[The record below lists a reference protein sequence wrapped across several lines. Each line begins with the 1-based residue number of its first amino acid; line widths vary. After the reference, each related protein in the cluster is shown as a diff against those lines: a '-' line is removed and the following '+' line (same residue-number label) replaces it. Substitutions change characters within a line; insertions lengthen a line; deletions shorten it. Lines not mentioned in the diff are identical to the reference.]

1 MQVTLYKH
9 VSGLYFDDPE
19 KLILFTNKSTYD
31 QDYARYINRASF
43 WTGEGKTY
51 NIELSEVL
59 EIPLTAIATVD
70 PVYVKTAT
78 NGRVKYYYVNSIERV
93 QQKAQV
99 TLTLDVFATYYQGAT
114 LDASTATV
122 TKSTCRMRSTR
133 LIPIPEEVAPIDPI
147 ELGTDGIGM
156 NPATGLYFLLK
167 LKLLTAK
174 SISTEAYTTR
184 LYAYRVPKP
193 STPNLWGQELLNAYE
208 RINNIYEVI
217 SNVAGIGL
225 EVQIEEMLLLSG
237 GFLSGFAGTGKFRY
251 IDPYTAEKKEI
262 ELQAARFFN
271 TAECELK
278 PTYAGYNKIIIGNNE
293 ITLPAYYG
301 EGHKITIKPVF
312 DFSDF
317 DLLLYFENNEPISIK
332 DFFKVQVTNSTQE
345 TSLQTI
351 ARVVGYVTGIGDAA
365 QSAAM
370 SFAASGGNPAVGG
383 AAAATAVKGA
393 TDNITGSILAQATKE
408 ALPATRFNSNA
419 FSVYLENF
427 NTLKS
432 KVIYQRYY
440 YSNNSEGMRML
451 KLYGTNYYDSVGRLE
466 ELLTTPVIVD
476 GARRY
481 VELEANFT
489 GIPLD
494 YAQELTRL
502 LKSGVELIKG

>member
-31 QDYARYINRASF
+31 RDYARYISRASF

-51 NIELSEVL
+51 NIELLEVL
-59 EIPLTAIATVD
+59 EIPLTAITTAD

-78 NGRVKYYYVNSIERV
+78 NGVVKYYYVNSIERV
-93 QQKAQV
+93 QQKAQL

-122 TKSTCRMRSTR
+122 TKSTCRMRSAR
-133 LIPIPEEVAPIDPI
+133 LIPIPEEAAPIDPI
-147 ELGTDGIGM
+147 ELATDGIGM

-193 STPNLWGQELLNAYE
+193 ATPNLWGQALLDAYE

-217 SNVAGIGL
+217 SNVGIGL
-225 EVQIEEMLLLSG
+225 EVHIEEMLLISG
-237 GFLSGFAGTGKFRY
+237 GFLTGYSETAKFRY
-251 IDPYTAEKKEI
+251 IDPYTAGKKEI
-262 ELQAARFFN
+262 ELQAAHFFN
-271 TAECELK
+271 TVECELN
-278 PTYAGYNKIIIGNNE
+278 PTYAAYNKIIIGNNE

-301 EGHKITIKPVF
+301 EGHRITIKPVF
-312 DFSDF
+312 EFSDF
-317 DLLLYFENNEPISIK
+317 DLLLYSENNEPISIK
-332 DFFKVQVTNSTQE
+332 DFFKVQVSNSTQE

-351 ARVVGYVTGIGDAA
+351 SRVLGYVTGIGDAA

-383 AAAATAVKGA
+383 AAAATALKGA
-393 TDNITGSILAQATKE
+393 TDNITGSILAQATKQ
-408 ALPATRFNSNA
+408 ALPATRFKSNA

-440 YSNNSEGMRML
+440 YSNNSEGMRTL
-451 KLYGTNYYDSVGRLE
+451 KLYGTNYYDSIAKLE
-466 ELLTTPVIVD
+466 ELLNTPLIVD

-502 LKSGVELIKG
+502 LTGGVELIKG

>member
-31 QDYARYINRASF
+31 QDYARYISRASF

-51 NIELSEVL
+51 NIELLEVL
-59 EIPLTAIATVD
+59 EIPLTALSAD

-78 NGRVKYYYVNSIERV
+78 NGLVKYYYVNSIERV
-93 QQKAQV
+93 QQKAQL
-99 TLTLDVFATYYQGAT
+99 TLTLDVFATYYKGAT
-114 LDASTATV
+114 LGASTATV
-122 TKSTCRMRSTR
+122 TKSTCRMRTA
-133 LIPIPEEVAPIDPI
+133 LIPIPEEAAPIDPV
-147 ELGTDGIGM
+147 ELATEGIGM
-156 NPATGLYFLLK
+156 NPAIGLYFLLK

-193 STPNLWGQELLNAYE
+193 ATSNLWGQALLDAYE
-208 RINNIYEVI
+208 RINNVYEVI

-237 GFLSGFAGTGKFRY
+237 GFFSGFSETGRFRY

-271 TAECELK
+271 TVECELK

-317 DLLLYFENNEPISIK
+317 DLLLYFANNEPISIK

-351 ARVVGYVTGIGDAA
+351 ARVLGYVTGIGDAA

-383 AAAATAVKGA
+383 AAAAMALKGA
-393 TDNITGSILAQATKE
+393 TDNIAGSILAQATKQ

-419 FSVYLENF
+419 FSIYLENF

-440 YSNNSEGMRML
+440 YSNNSEGMRTL
-451 KLYGTNYYDSVGRLE
+451 KLYGTNYYDSVATLE
-466 ELLTTPVIVD
+466 ELLNTPLIVD

-494 YAQELTRL
+494 YAQELTQL
-502 LKSGVELIKG
+502 LTGGVELIKG

>member
-31 QDYARYINRASF
+31 QDYARYISRASF

-51 NIELSEVL
+51 NIELLEVL
-59 EIPLTAIATVD
+59 EIPLTAITTAD

-78 NGRVKYYYVNSIERV
+78 NGLVKYYYVNSIERV
-93 QQKAQV
+93 QQKAQL
-99 TLTLDVFATYYQGAT
+99 TLTLDVFATYYKGAT
-114 LDASTATV
+114 MSSTATV
-122 TKSTCRMRSTR
+122 TKSTCRMRSAR
-133 LIPIPEEVAPIDPI
+133 LIPIPEEAAAIDPV
-147 ELGTDGIGM
+147 ELATEGIGM
-156 NPATGLYFLLK
+156 NPAIGLYFLLK

-193 STPNLWGQELLNAYE
+193 ATSNLWGQALLNAYE
-208 RINNIYEVI
+208 RINNVYEVI

-225 EVQIEEMLLLSG
+225 EVRIEEMLLLSG
-237 GFLSGFAGTGKFRY
+237 GFFSGFSETGKFRY

-271 TAECELK
+271 TVEYELK

-317 DLLLYFENNEPISIK
+317 DLLLYFANNEPISIK
-332 DFFKVQVTNSTQE
+332 DFFTVQVTNSTQE

-351 ARVVGYVTGIGDAA
+351 ARILGYVTGIGDAA

-383 AAAATAVKGA
+383 AAAATALKGA
-393 TDNITGSILAQATKE
+393 TDNIAGSILAQATKQ

-440 YSNNSEGMRML
+440 YSNNSEGMRTL
-451 KLYGTNYYDSVGRLE
+451 KLYGTNYYDSVATLE
-466 ELLTTPVIVD
+466 ELLNTPLIVD

-494 YAQELTRL
+494 YAQELTQL
-502 LKSGVELIKG
+502 LTGGVELIKG